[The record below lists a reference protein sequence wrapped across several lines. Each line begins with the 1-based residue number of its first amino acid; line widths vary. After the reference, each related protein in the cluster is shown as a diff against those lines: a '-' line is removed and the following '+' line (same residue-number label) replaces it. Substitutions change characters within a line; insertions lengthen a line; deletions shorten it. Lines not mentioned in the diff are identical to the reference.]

1 MTSSEIITVIVVFV
15 IAVVLAVISYRSF
28 KNRGVLFN
36 NAYLFA
42 SKEERETMDKKPHY
56 KQSAIVFL
64 LLSVVF
70 IVIGLSIVFNDSRI
84 NLIEIPLIIGVLV
97 YAIISSI
104 QISRNEKK

>member
-1 MTSSEIITVIVVFV
+1 MTTSEIITVIVVFV

-28 KNRGVLFN
+28 KNRGFLFN

-84 NLIEIPLIIGVLV
+84 NLIEIPLIIGALV

>member
-1 MTSSEIITVIVVFV
+1 MQTLPAAEQAFRAINT
-15 IAVVLAVISYRSF
+15 F
-28 KNRGVLFN
+28 KDEYLLDYIN
-36 NAYLFA
+36 NAYIYA

-64 LLSVVF
+64 LLSIIF
-70 IVIGLSIVFNDSRI
+70 IVIGLSIVIQDSRL
-84 NLIEIPLIIGVLV
+84 NLIEIPLVMGTLV

>member
-1 MTSSEIITVIVVFV
+1 MTTSEIITVIVVFV

-28 KNRGVLFN
+28 KNRGFLFS

-104 QISRNEKK
+104 QISRNEKT

>member
-1 MTSSEIITVIVVFV
+1 MTTSEIITVIVVFV

-28 KNRGVLFN
+28 KNRGFLFN
-36 NAYLFA
+36 NTYLFA

>member
-1 MTSSEIITVIVVFV
+1 MTTSEIITVIVVFV

-28 KNRGVLFN
+28 KNRGFLFN

-104 QISRNEKK
+104 QISRNEKT

>member
-1 MTSSEIITVIVVFV
+1 MTTSEIITAIVVFV
-15 IAVVLAVISYRSF
+15 IAIALAVISYRSF
-28 KNRGVLFN
+28 KNRGFLLN

-42 SKEERETMDKKPHY
+42 SKEQREAMDKKPHY

-104 QISRNEKK
+104 QISRNEKN

>member
-1 MTSSEIITVIVVFV
+1 MTTSEIITVIVVFV

-28 KNRGVLFN
+28 KNRGFLFN

-70 IVIGLSIVFNDSRI
+70 FVIGLSIVFNDSRI

>member
-1 MTSSEIITVIVVFV
+1 MTIEERVFAIVVFV
-15 IAVVLAVISYRSF
+15 IAVALAIISYRSF
-28 KNRGVLFN
+28 KTRGFLFN
-36 NAYLFA
+36 NAYIFA

-64 LLSVVF
+64 LLSIIF
-70 IVIGLSIVFNDSRI
+70 IVIGLSIIIQDSRL
-84 NLIEIPLIIGVLV
+84 NLIEIPLVLGTLV

>member
-1 MTSSEIITVIVVFV
+1 MTTSEIITVIVVFV
-15 IAVVLAVISYRSF
+15 IAVVLAAISYRSF
-28 KNRGVLFN
+28 KNRGFLFN

>member
-1 MTSSEIITVIVVFV
+1 MTTSEIITVIVVFV

-28 KNRGVLFN
+28 KNRGFLFN

>member
-1 MTSSEIITVIVVFV
+1 MTTSEIITAIVVFV
-15 IAVVLAVISYRSF
+15 IAIALAVISYRSF
-28 KNRGVLFN
+28 KNRGFLFN

-64 LLSVVF
+64 LLSAVF